1 MRNQPPA
8 RHPGRPATL
17 EDLLARARRLADS
30 QTAPVVI
37 GVVGAP
43 GAGKTTLVES
53 LVSEL
58 NKGVPDPERQQF
70 AHVPLDGFHL
80 ADQELTRLG
89 LLDRKGA
96 PETFDVHGYA
106 AMLHRLRTSRAAV
119 VYAPGFERTIEQP
132 IAGVIPVYP
141 SATTILTEG
150 NYLLLDRPE
159 WQQVRDQCTEIW
171 YCEQDNELRIQR
183 LIQRHIHF
191 GKTPADAASW
201 VHTVDEKNARLI
213 EATRANADLVIT
225 AAEYVFRKSDGPVV

>member
-1 MRNQPPA
+1 V
-8 RHPGRPATL
+8 TL
-17 EDLLARARRLADS
+17 DDLLARTRRLGAS
-30 QTAPVVI
+30 RTAPVVI

-53 LVSEL
+53 LVSDL
-58 NKGVPDPERQQF
+58 NKDIPDPEHQQY
-70 AHVPLDGFHL
+70 AHVPMDGFHL
-80 ADQELTRLG
+80 SDQELTRLG

-106 AMLHRLRTSRAAV
+106 AMLHRLHSPRTAV

-150 NYLLLDRPE
+150 NYLLLDSPE
-159 WQQVRDQCTEIW
+159 WRQVRSQCTEIW
-171 YCEQDNELRIQR
+171 YCEQDNGLRVQR
-183 LIQRHIHF
+183 LIQRHIQF
-191 GKTPADAASW
+191 GKTPAEAESW

-213 EATRANADLVIT
+213 QSTRANADLVVT
-225 AAEYVFRKSDGPVV
+225 LEEVGAA